1 MEKQNQHKSQIR
13 EEENP
18 HILPNRGKNDDDDD
32 DELSDSF
39 KGRKKYKDVAD
50 AAQAAF
56 ESAANAAAA
65 ARAAVELS
73 RFQSHDPDDHN
84 SSSPQPRKVLDGH
97 DSVKA
102 IVLTENKGEKFN
114 KNEEELENPKDI
126 CGSNS
131 AEEVLKGATVSVDAE
146 IEADPF
152 VKEQVSYESENKSDD
167 EKKSIQSPKQSES
180 GGVLNEVLGSK
191 VQSSPFEDLEK
202 RPFSVRTRRL
212 HGY

>member
-1 MEKQNQHKSQIR
+1 M
-13 EEENP
+13 
-18 HILPNRGKNDDDDD
+18 
-32 DELSDSF
+32 
-39 KGRKKYKDVAD
+39 
-50 AAQAAF
+50 
-56 ESAANAAAA
+56 
-65 ARAAVELS
+65 
-73 RFQSHDPDDHN
+73 
-84 SSSPQPRKVLDGH
+84 
-97 DSVKA
+97 KA

-212 HGY
+212 HGYWVRMSVCNVACELNVHFRLEFCKEIKAKRVIAWIINFSFMNFPNIYVLLQISGIQKINLLSWG